1 MVTDMKMSDAG
12 LEFLINEEGERLR
25 AYKDVAGVWTIG
37 VGHTGKDVHPGKRI
51 TKEESRELLR
61 KDVKFFELQVNNSI
75 KVVLKQHEFDACVS
89 LAFNIGS
96 FPVSSVAKFI
106 NDKKP
111 LSEIERAFRMWNK
124 ITNPKTKEK
133 EVNDILVKRRERE
146 IKLFRGEK

>member
-25 AYKDVAGVWTIG
+25 AYKDGAGVWTIG
-37 VGHTGKDVHPGKRI
+37 VGHTGKDVYPGKQI

-75 KVVLKQHEFDACVS
+75 KVALKQHEFDACVS
-89 LAFNIGS
+89 LAFNIGD
-96 FPVSSVAKFI
+96 FPRSSVAKFI

-124 ITNPKTKEK
+124 ITNPKTKKK
-133 EVNDILVKRRERE
+133 EVYDILVKRRERE